1 MENKTNHP
9 ETTTKK
15 KKNLFVNDIKK
26 EKGRFVL
33 KINFKLL

>member
-9 ETTTKK
+9 ETTTHTQ
-15 KKNLFVNDIKK
+15 KNPFVNDIKK